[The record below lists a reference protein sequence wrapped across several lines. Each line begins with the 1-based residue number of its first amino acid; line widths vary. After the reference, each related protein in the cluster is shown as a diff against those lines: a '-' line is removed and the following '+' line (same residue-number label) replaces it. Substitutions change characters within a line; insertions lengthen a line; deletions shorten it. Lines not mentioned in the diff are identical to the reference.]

1 MLIKIYETNPNPHEI
16 HRVIETLRDGGTII
30 FPTDT
35 VYAFGCSLFNKHGIE
50 YIARIKKKDLRSSQL
65 SFVCE
70 SIKQISEYTKLDDET
85 FKLIKKNLP
94 GPFTFILKGNHRL
107 PKLFKDKKTVGIRMP
122 KNNIALT
129 IVHELGNPL
138 MTSSIFYHN
147 NSLEYIVDPEMIEE
161 KYGHLV
167 DLVIDGG
174 PGGYIPST
182 IVDCTC
188 EEPVILRQG
197 AGELIW

>member
-1 MLIKIYETNPNPHEI
+1 
-16 HRVIETLRDGGTII
+16 
-30 FPTDT
+30 
-35 VYAFGCSLFNKHGIE
+35 
-50 YIARIKKKDLRSSQL
+50 
-65 SFVCE
+65 
-70 SIKQISEYTKLDDET
+70 
-85 FKLIKKNLP
+85 
-94 GPFTFILKGNHRL
+94 
-107 PKLFKDKKTVGIRMP
+107 MP